1 MQVIQQHNAH
11 YGGLRL
17 WAGGMGY
24 RRQVNPVD
32 GKLTARSRPARVAKP
47 SSLSVDLI
55 HLFPWLLPV
64 CVPLKLG
71 LAVCAF
77 P

>member
-1 MQVIQQHNAH
+1 M
-11 YGGLRL
+11 GGRSF
-17 WAGGMGY
+17 AGGMGY

-55 HLFPWLLPV
+55 HLSPWSLTV
-64 CVPLKLG
+64 SVPLKLG